1 MTFNQNGT
9 DGIPLPQSST
19 IWLQSYFWMA
29 KTPRDA
35 PREAVFDL
43 GDIHDLHSHPFKC
56 SIASYC
62 VDITHG
68 KTHL

>member
-1 MTFNQNGT
+1 MIFYQNGNH
-9 DGIPLPQSST
+9 GIPFPQSST
-19 IWLQSYFWMA
+19 IWPQTYFWMA

-43 GDIHDLHSHPFKC
+43 GDIHDLHSHSFKR
-56 SIASYC
+56 SIAADC